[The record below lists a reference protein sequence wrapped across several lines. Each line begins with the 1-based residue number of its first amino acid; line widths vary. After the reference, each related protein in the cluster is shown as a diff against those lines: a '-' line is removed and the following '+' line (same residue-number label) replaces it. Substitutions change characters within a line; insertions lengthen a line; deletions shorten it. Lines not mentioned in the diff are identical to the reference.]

1 MSTESLNVQET
12 GEVDFVVVVAA
23 SAAWGVAAAVVATVA
38 AVVVVVPCAHMHHIL
53 PRVRERV
60 CDYVSVCD

>member
-1 MSTESLNVQET
+1 MSSETLNVQET

-38 AVVVVVPCAHMHHIL
+38 AVVVACAHMHHIL

>member
-1 MSTESLNVQET
+1 MSSETSNVQET
-12 GEVDFVVVVAA
+12 GEVDFVVVAAA
-23 SAAWGVAAAVVATVA
+23 SAAVVATVA